1 MNEEPGVPGK
11 VVVRPPVPEPF
22 EMYSLD
28 LPVLFVKSALVHVA
42 ASRDK
47 DISFQLKP

>member
-28 LPVLFVKSALVHVA
+28 FPVVFVKSALVLAA
-42 ASRDK
+42 ASPIK
-47 DISFQLKP
+47 DISFQLKR